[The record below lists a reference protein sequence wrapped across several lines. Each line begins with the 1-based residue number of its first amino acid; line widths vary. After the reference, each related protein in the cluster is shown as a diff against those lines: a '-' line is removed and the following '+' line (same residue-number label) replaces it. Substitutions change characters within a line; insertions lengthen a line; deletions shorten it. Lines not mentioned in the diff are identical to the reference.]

1 MPFDK
6 NDFNAHLNKGS
17 AVYDDSARQDGGSF
31 GGVSRDDG
39 VSAAGTSS
47 GSVVEPAAVGGATG
61 YDGKS
66 LDDALGYLRSRVD
79 YYKGKQEDD
88 VTRARRER
96 SERRL
101 RSVAAV
107 GDLLGAMHRAYSHGR
122 GVSPMPLDDMSE
134 RVRSRIERSRAVR
147 EGNEDRILRYYE
159 RIGALEGAQRA
170 AANAQESLA
179 LRRMQEDRL
188 ATQHGLS
195 VRKQDWKEKYEA
207 GKLDI
212 EGERLQIERDY
223 RAGLISKM
231 ERDAASSELR
241 AQAAMLRAQKVGSGS
256 RGSGSRGSGSRGSG
270 RSNGGEDGEDAR
282 DRAARHM
289 VEDPKGW
296 QDAIYEALGG
306 YKDITPQNV
315 YLVNSFYEE
324 RQKKKQN
331 GGSVPATSAGQRGGG
346 VKAAGSVSSPKK
358 KSTGGIKWK

>member
-47 GSVVEPAAVGGATG
+47 GSVVEPTAVGGATG

-66 LDDALGYLRSRVD
+66 LDDALGYLRGRVA

-122 GVSPMPLDDMSE
+122 GVSPMSLDDMSE

-170 AANAQESLA
+170 ADNAQESLA

-223 RAGLISKM
+223 KSGLISKM

-256 RGSGSRGSGSRGSG
+256 RGSG
-270 RSNGGEDGEDAR
+270 RSNGGKDGEGARDRAEDAR

-324 RQKKKQN
+324 RQKKKQK

-346 VKAAGSVSSPKK
+346 VKAAGAVSSPKK